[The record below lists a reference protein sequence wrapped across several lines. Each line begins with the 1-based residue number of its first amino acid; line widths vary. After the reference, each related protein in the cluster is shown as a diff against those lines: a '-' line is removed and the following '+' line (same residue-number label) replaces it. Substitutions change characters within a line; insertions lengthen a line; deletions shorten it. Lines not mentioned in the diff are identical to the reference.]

1 MPHRVSEVQVDASI
15 AAAVAAERASS
26 EAAAQQALAAQE
38 ATMNAAAASLDKQL
52 RVAFSKATAEI
63 ARSSEELTSAMER
76 RLDHFADV
84 FQRAQAMFTALSEY
98 ATVQT

>member
-1 MPHRVSEVQVDASI
+1 MPALQRQW
-15 AAAVAAERASS
+15 
-26 EAAAQQALAAQE
+26 QQSGPPVTPQH
-38 ATMNAAAASLDKQL
+38 SKRSRHKQL

-84 FQRAQAMFTALSEY
+84 LQRAQATFTALSEY
-98 ATVQT
+98 VTVQT